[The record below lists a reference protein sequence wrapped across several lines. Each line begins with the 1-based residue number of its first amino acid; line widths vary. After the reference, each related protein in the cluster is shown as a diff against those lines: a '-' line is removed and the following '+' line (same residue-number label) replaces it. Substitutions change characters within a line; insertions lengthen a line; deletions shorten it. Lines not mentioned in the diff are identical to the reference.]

1 MTPIA
6 SPTPQTEATPTA
18 YPSTR
23 SRIVIMGA
31 AGRDF
36 HNFNLVYRDDPT
48 VEVVAFTAAQISG
61 ISDRT
66 YPPQP
71 GWPPLPPRHPHCR
84 RSRARCPMPRSPHQP
99 GGFCLQRCTP

>member
-66 YPPQP
+66 YPPAWLAP
-71 GWPPLPPRHPHCR
+71 FTPKASPLSKKP
-84 RSRARCPMPRSPHQP
+84 S
-99 GGFCLQRCTP
+99 